1 MNRIRKVTIAI
12 ADYRASLISSSRGI
26 PLGVFAGA
34 RVGNEC
40 GVSISSPEILSG
52 HQLVSMDGIAREMLA
67 RPIQYFQPLLE
78 KHLQNLQ
85 NGKALE
91 DIFRDLSD
99 VNNSALCVAEP
110 RELAVDI
117 RLDEGAS
124 IAEVVVHV
132 GMHVLHALQ
141 NGQDPQSLRISG
153 HSGTLAQAARNI
165 EPHIANWANEQARP
179 QQPRASMRAG

>member
-1 MNRIRKVTIAI
+1 MNRLRKVTIAI
-12 ADYRASLISSSRGI
+12 ADYRASLISPARGI

-34 RVGNEC
+34 RVGDEC

-52 HQLVSMDGIAREMLA
+52 EQLVSMDGIAREMLSK
-67 RPIQYFQPLLE
+67 PIEYFRPLLE
-78 KHLQNLQ
+78 KHLQNW
-85 NGKALE
+85 KAPE
-91 DIFRDLSD
+91 EIFRDLSD

-124 IAEVVVHV
+124 LADVVAHV

-141 NGQDPQSLRISG
+141 NGQDPQSLRITG